1 MKLMPWPALLPGC
14 TELGVITVKK
24 LLLCLGLVL
33 LAPMV
38 VQAQEYQ
45 AGTHYDVLSPALR
58 GRNADKIEVLEFFA
72 YSCGH
77 CYNFEPLVQ
86 KWKQGLPVDV
96 EFQPSPAIWNA
107 AMEPH
112 AKAFYTAQALGVLD
126 KVHGA
131 LFATIHVDR
140 KRLSS
145 EAEIRQIFVANG
157 VSAADFDKAYTS
169 FGIGS
174 QIRQAVSR
182 QKGARITGTP
192 EMLVAGKYQ
201 ITTGKAGSQANM
213 LKVADFLIAK
223 ERALKQASAAKP

>member
-1 MKLMPWPALLPGC
+1 MKLMQLPALLPAC
-14 TELGVITVKK
+14 TDQGVFTLKK

-33 LAPMV
+33 LAPMA

-58 GRNADKIEVLEFFA
+58 GRSADKIEVLEFFA

-77 CYNFEPLVQ
+77 CYNFEPLIQ
-86 KWKQGLPVDV
+86 KWKQGLAADVD
-96 EFQPSPAIWNA
+96 FQPSPAVWNA

-112 AKAFYTAQALGVLD
+112 AKAFYTAQALGDLD
-126 KVHGA
+126 KMHGA
-131 LFATIHVDR
+131 LFAAMHVDK

-157 VSAADFDKAYTS
+157 VTAADFDKAFGS

-174 QIRQAVSR
+174 QIRQAVAR

-223 ERALKQASAAKP
+223 ERALMSAAAAN